1 MTHHGP
7 ADGPTV
13 GSTVGQADSWV
24 DGGGLVTGDAVVV
37 ELRLAKLPSRT
48 LAFLVD
54 VTLQITALFAL
65 TFLLGALASAT
76 DDVLAFV
83 FVFVGSIAVLVGYP
97 ATMETLTRGRT
108 VGKLAV
114 GLRVVRNDGG
124 SIRFRHALVRALSA
138 VVEIYLCFGA
148 IAVVTSLL
156 SPEGK
161 RVGDY
166 LAGTV
171 VVRERAPSASVGTL
185 WVPPALQ
192 PWAGTLDLRHLQA
205 STALQVRQFLGRAN
219 SLNAG
224 ARTSLAQSLAHEVSR
239 QISPLPPPGV
249 SAELYL
255 GVVLAE
261 RSRRALAAEP
271 PPVPPAHPTPPAR
284 PTPPAPPA
292 GRTAPD
298 DAAEPGDFTAP
309 S

>member
-7 ADGPTV
+7 DDGPTD
-13 GSTVGQADSWV
+13 GRV

-48 LAFLVD
+48 LAFIVD
-54 VTLQITALFAL
+54 VTLQIAALFAL
-65 TFLLGALASAT
+65 TFLLGALATAT
-76 DDVLAFV
+76 DDVMAFV

-205 STALQVRQFLGRAN
+205 STALQVRQFLGRAH

-224 ARTSLAQSLAHEVSR
+224 ARTSLAHSLADEVAR
-239 QISPLPPPGV
+239 QVSPPPPAGV
-249 SAELYL
+249 SAEMYL

-261 RSRRALAAEP
+261 RSRRALGEP
-271 PPVPPAHPTPPAR
+271 QAPPVPPA
-284 PTPPAPPA
+284 PPAPPA

>member
-7 ADGPTV
+7 ADGPPGGRSV
-13 GSTVGQADSWV
+13 GA
-24 DGGGLVTGDAVVV
+24 GLVTGDAVVV

-48 LAFLVD
+48 LAFLID
-54 VTLQITALFAL
+54 LTLQITALFAL
-65 TFLLGALASAT
+65 TFLLGALATAT

-114 GLRVVRNDGG
+114 GLRVVRDDGG

-148 IAVVTSLL
+148 IAVVTSLF

-171 VVRERAPSASVGTL
+171 VVRERAPSASVVTL
-185 WVPPALQ
+185 SVPPGLQ
-192 PWAGTLDLRHLQA
+192 PWAASLDLRHLQA
-205 STALQVRQFLGRAN
+205 STALQVRQFLGRATT
-219 SLNAG
+219 LNAG
-224 ARTSLAQSLAHEVSR
+224 ARASLAQSLADEVAG
-239 QISPLPPPGV
+239 QVSPLPPAGV
-249 SAELYL
+249 SAEVFL

-261 RSRRALAAEP
+261 RSRRAQSEASPSA
-271 PPVPPAHPTPPAR
+271 
-284 PTPPAPPA
+284 PPAPSAPSAGADAPHDPA
-292 GRTAPD
+292 G
-298 DAAEPGDFTAP
+298 PGDFAAP